1 MRRQLLH
8 YKLETKLKTHLDEE
22 VADVGHEVG
31 EAEEAVS
38 LCVGAPLLP
47 RVGGED
53 VVDGP
58 DDLVHALDVAL
69 PGVELGVD
77 EEDPLDDLPVRL
89 VAVLQRRVVLG
100 RLPLGQRQL
109 VHPDA
114 DALDRLRLQ
123 PSLLHPHVQPVA
135 RVLGDLRVGRRRR
148 LAEEGDVGAQA
159 AHVLVDLQQDLMFKL

>member
-1 MRRQLLH
+1 MSVQPKEGAKFKAALPCVR
-8 YKLETKLKTHLDEE
+8 
-22 VADVGHEVG
+22 G
-31 EAEEAVS
+31 EY
-38 LCVGAPLLP
+38 
-47 RVGGED
+47 
-53 VVDGP
+53 VVNGT

-89 VAVLQRRVVLG
+89 VAVLQRGVVLG

-123 PSLLHPHVQPVA
+123 PRLLHPHVQPVA

-159 AHVLVDLQQDLMFKL
+159 AHVLVDLQQHLCPSNSICINLPCFGISSFFAHLVVLEERLPEG